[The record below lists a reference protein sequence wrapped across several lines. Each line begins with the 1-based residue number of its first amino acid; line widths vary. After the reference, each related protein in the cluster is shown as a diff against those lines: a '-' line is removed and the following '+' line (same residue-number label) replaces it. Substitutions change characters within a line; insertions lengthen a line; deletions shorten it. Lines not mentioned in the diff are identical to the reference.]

1 MKLLRQDRHNRP
13 AGHLLGHHKVG
24 GRSLVIALHSP
35 LSFSEGVLPPR
46 QSWRKKG
53 VWRPPRPPTELS
65 DLVG

>member
-35 LSFSEGVLPPR
+35 LSFSEGVLLPR
-46 QSWRKKG
+46 PSLEKKG
-53 VWRPPRPPTELS
+53 GLEASSASYRAV
-65 DLVG
+65 